1 MKMKWAILLIVFLIS
16 VGTFTGCGSPSSSEE
31 GAVVLDG
38 PILET
43 VAKTGDFEFNGA
55 VINMSDEPVSSVF
68 VVILLKDENDETI
81 EASSATVLGDSEDI
95 MLMPGESAFFTVTF
109 KTDPST
115 ALNKDVE
122 IYYDE
127 ADFLE

>member
-1 MKMKWAILLIVFLIS
+1 MKMKWATFLLMFFIS
-16 VGTFTGCGSPSSSEE
+16 VATLTGCGSPGGDE
-31 GAVVLDG
+31 GAVALDG

-55 VINMSDEPVSSVF
+55 VINVSNEPVSSVF
-68 VVILLKDENDETI
+68 VVILLKDENDEVI
-81 EASSATVLGDSEDI
+81 EANSVSVLGESEDLV
-95 MLMPGESAFFTVTF
+95 LMPGESAFFTVNF
-109 KTDPST
+109 KTDPSS

-127 ADFLE
+127 SDFIE

>member
-1 MKMKWAILLIVFLIS
+1 MKMKWAIFLILFLS
-16 VGTFTGCGSPSSSEE
+16 VGVITGCGSPGNNE

-55 VINMSDEPVSSVF
+55 VINISNEPVSSVF
-68 VVILLKDENDETI
+68 VVILLKDGNGETI
-81 EASSATVLGDSEDI
+81 EANSVSVLGESEDLL
-95 MLMPGESAFFTVTF
+95 LMPDESAFFTVNF
-109 KTDPST
+109 RTDPST
-115 ALNKDVE
+115 ALNKEVE

-127 ADFLE
+127 SEFIE